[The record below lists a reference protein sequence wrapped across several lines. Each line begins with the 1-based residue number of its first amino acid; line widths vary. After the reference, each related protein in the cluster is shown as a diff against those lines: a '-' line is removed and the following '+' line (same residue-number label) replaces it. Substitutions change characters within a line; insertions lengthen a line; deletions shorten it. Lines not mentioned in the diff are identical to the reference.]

1 MAGRSDNDP
10 KSTFRWAKIAGYES
24 HETLEETIERRKQQ
38 KSFRKPKP
46 EIRLSW
52 LRRWYEACQDHH
64 HDCCNEP
71 YSDALAEHIDQLV
84 VVDVQ
89 AGCLVEIMP
98 LLLGDI
104 QVGFIAIHEP
114 FDHDTVDG

>member
-10 KSTFRWAKIAGYES
+10 KSTFRWAEIAGYES
-24 HETLEETIERRKQQ
+24 HETLEDIIERRKQQ
-38 KSFRKPKP
+38 KSLQKLKP

-52 LRRWYEACQDHH
+52 LRRWYEQCQDHH
-64 HDCCNEP
+64 DDCCNDP

-98 LLLGDI
+98 LLLRGI
-104 QVGFIAIHEP
+104 QVGLLHRHPRAI
-114 FDHDTVDG
+114 